1 MAAGETIGDLI
12 ERAGGYTE
20 NAYQFGAIYLNE
32 DAKKQA
38 KEDYTIFDD
47 CSEAEVY
54 YQENIAS
61 IMLNNC
67 VSCHSSSSVNGD
79 LSDYASIKQYIDSEE
94 LLDRV
99 QRDENEAGFMPLG
112 SSRLNQQQ
120 IDLLIKWKNNGA
132 PNN

>member
-1 MAAGETIGDLI
+1 MRYGLFFFIL
-12 ERAGGYTE
+12 
-20 NAYQFGAIYLNE
+20 FAISCTYNE
-32 DAKKQA
+32 LTPIPVCNSDNPS
-38 KEDYTIFDD
+38 F
-47 CSEAEVY
+47 
-54 YQENIAS
+54 S
-61 IMLNNC
+61 ICVKPIIDNNC

-94 LLDRV
+94 LLERI

-112 SSRLNQQQ
+112 SSRLNQQK